1 MKQDFINYIKKEF
14 NFSDDEIN
22 QFDCACSMPLKK
34 SIRVN
39 TNKVSIENFKK
50 IAKNNWWQLTETSLW
65 KNTFYIDR
73 FEDLDTA
80 LWNTSEHQKGYF
92 YVQELAASSSP
103 YYMSGDKIDYSEY
116 TILDMSASPGG
127 KTTQLSEYY
136 PNSIIVANEINKER
150 FKWLFFNLDRMWSL
164 NVVCTN
170 YDWRFF
176 KESEELFD
184 KVLLD
189 APCSWEWT
197 AFKTDDSLK
206 YRNIKNIKSISK
218 LQLSLIDS
226 AVKTL
231 KVWWELV
238 YSTCTL
244 NKLENE
250 WVIEA
255 VMDRYKDCLEVVS
268 LGNKNSDSLS
278 SWTNVKDPLSNVNN
292 QNNGSRD
299 SSLHSEWQLFIR
311 NWPHI
316 SHTGWFF
323 VAKIRKIKSIE
334 KEEIKP
340 KYSRNSLFDVKI
352 DKKNKFAQ
360 VKKDI
365 VQNFEKLSSKDTK
378 FLEKYIED
386 NYNFSIKYKKFYRY
400 KDEIFV
406 TDMDISELWKKIF
419 LYKIW
424 VSIWKYKNGE
434 FIPNIYLDNL
444 R

>member
-22 QFDCACSMPLKK
+22 QFNCACSKPLKK

-39 TNKVSIENFKK
+39 TNKISIDDFKK
-50 IAKNNWWQLTETSLW
+50 LAKNNGWQLTETSLG

-80 LWNTSEHQKGYF
+80 LGNTSEHQKGYF

-150 FKWLFFNLDRMWSL
+150 FKGLFFNLDRMGSL
-164 NVVCTN
+164 NIVCTN
-170 YDWRFF
+170 YDGRFF

-189 APCSWEWT
+189 APCSGEGT

-231 KVWWELV
+231 KVGGELV

-250 WVIEA
+250 GVIEA
-255 VMDRYKDCLEVVS
+255 VMERYKGSLEIVPLDC
-268 LGNKNSDSLS
+268 
-278 SWTNVKDPLSNVNN
+278 
-292 QNNGSRD
+292 
-299 SSLHSEWQLFIR
+299 HSEFISESGKGQNLFNDSGSGPEGQISDNSSFIR

-316 SHTGWFF
+316 NHTGGFF
-323 VAKIRKIKSIE
+323 VAKIRKIKNIE

-352 DKKNKFAQ
+352 DKKNKFSQ

-419 LYKIW
+419 LYKIG
-424 VSIWKYKNGE
+424 VSIGKYKNGE

>member
-1 MKQDFINYIKKEF
+1 
-14 NFSDDEIN
+14 
-22 QFDCACSMPLKK
+22 
-34 SIRVN
+34 
-39 TNKVSIENFKK
+39 
-50 IAKNNWWQLTETSLW
+50 
-65 KNTFYIDR
+65 
-73 FEDLDTA
+73 
-80 LWNTSEHQKGYF
+80 
-92 YVQELAASSSP
+92 
-103 YYMSGDKIDYSEY
+103 
-116 TILDMSASPGG
+116 
-127 KTTQLSEYY
+127 
-136 PNSIIVANEINKER
+136 
-150 FKWLFFNLDRMWSL
+150 MWSL

>member
-1 MKQDFINYIKKEF
+1 MKQDFLNYIKEQF
-14 NFSDDEIN
+14 NFSEDEIK
-22 QFDCACSMPLKK
+22 QFEIASSMPLKK

-39 TNKVSIENFKK
+39 TNKISIENFKK
-50 IAKNNWWQLTETSLW
+50 IALKNNWKLTETNLW

-73 FEDLDTA
+73 FDDLDTA
-80 LWNTSEHQKGYF
+80 LWNTLEHGKWYF

-103 YYMSGDKIDYSEY
+103 YYMSGDRVDYSHY

-150 FKWLFFNLDRMWSL
+150 FKGLFYNLDRMWAL

-170 YDWRFF
+170 YDGRFF
-176 KESEELFD
+176 KETEELFD

-197 AFKTDDSLK
+197 AYKTDDSLK

-250 WVIEA
+250 WVVEA
-255 VMDRYKDCLEVVS
+255 ILERYKDCLEIVP
-268 LGNKNSDSLS
+268 LKND
-278 SWTNVKDPLSNVNN
+278 TK
-292 QNNGSRD
+292 
-299 SSLHSEWQLFIR
+299 FIR

-316 SHTGWFF
+316 THTGWFF
-323 VAKIRKIKSIE
+323 VAKINKIKHIE
-334 KEEIKP
+334 IQEKKP
-340 KYSRNSLFDVKI
+340 EYSRNSMFDVKI
-352 DKKNKFAQ
+352 EKKNKFSQ

-365 VQNFEKLSSKDTK
+365 VQNFEKLSSNDTK
-378 FLEKYIED
+378 FLEKYIDE
-386 NYNFSIKYKKFYRY
+386 NYNFVIKYKKFYRY
-400 KDEIFV
+400 KDEVFM
-406 TDMDISELWKKIF
+406 TDMDISDLRKKLF
-419 LYKIW
+419 MYKIW
-424 VSIWKYKNGE
+424 VGIWKYKNNE
-434 FIPNIYLDNL
+434 FIPSEYLESL

>member
-22 QFDCACSMPLKK
+22 QFDCACSKPLKK

-39 TNKVSIENFKK
+39 TNKISIEDFKK
-50 IAKNNWWQLTETSLW
+50 IAKNNWWQLTETILW

-73 FEDLDTA
+73 FDDLDTA
-80 LWNTSEHQKGYF
+80 LWNTSEHQKWYF

-103 YYMSGDKIDYSEY
+103 YYMSGDKIDLEPYV
-116 TILDMSASPGG
+116 ILDMSASPGG

-150 FKWLFFNLDRMWSL
+150 FKWLFFNLDRMWAL

-170 YDWRFF
+170 YDGRFF
-176 KESEELFD
+176 KETEELFD

-250 WVIEA
+250 WVIES
-255 VMDRYKDCLEVVS
+255 VMERYKGCLEVVS
-268 LGNKNSDSLS
+268 LGDD
-278 SWTNVKDPLSNVNN
+278 W
-292 QNNGSRD
+292 QNNS
-299 SSLHSEWQLFIR
+299 QKFIR

-316 SHTGWFF
+316 NHTGWFF

-352 DKKNKFAQ
+352 DKKNKFLQ

-378 FLEKYIED
+378 FLEKYIDD
-386 NYNFSIKYKKFYRY
+386 NYNFELKNKKFYRY
-400 KDEIFV
+400 KDEVFI
-406 TDMDISELWKKIF
+406 TTMDISELWKKVF

-434 FIPNIYLDNL
+434 FIPSDYLGNL